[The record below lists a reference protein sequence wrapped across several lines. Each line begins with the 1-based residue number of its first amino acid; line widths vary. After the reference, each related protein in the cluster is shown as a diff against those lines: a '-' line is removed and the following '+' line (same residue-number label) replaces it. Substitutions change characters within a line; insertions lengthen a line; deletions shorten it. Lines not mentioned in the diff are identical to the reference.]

1 MTDLSR
7 DEVDA
12 LLGAWAL
19 DALGDDAERAAVE
32 AGLDRHPDLAETA
45 RILRESVLA
54 LDGAD
59 GSGRTSSAEVLTAAR
74 AGRAPGMDVALAGRG
89 PTTTV
94 EAYVDQVA
102 AFTAVLDEVPDD
114 GWGRPVAAYPWSVRD
129 LVAHLVAIEAY
140 AASFLG
146 LAEFDADGLDHDHL
160 AMTEATIARCRA
172 LPAAEVVAEWR
183 ALAER
188 TATHVVALGPDDLE
202 KLMPLHGIP
211 FRVTTAIVAR
221 AFELWTH
228 ADDIRAALGRPL
240 ETPDAPVIHRMATE
254 SVASLP
260 LAAFGLAEPPGPAVA
275 RFVLTGPGGGAWTLL
290 VGGAADADAEP
301 DLTLV
306 TDVVDYCRVVSRRLD
321 IETLDRHV
329 EGDADLA
336 VSLLRASQFV
346 AV

>member
-1 MTDLSR
+1 MTDLNR

-19 DALGDDAERAAVE
+19 DAIDDDERAAVE
-32 AGLDRHPDLAETA
+32 SGLDRYPDLAQAA
-45 RILRESVLA
+45 RTLREGVLA
-54 LDGAD
+54 FDGAGETGPVAVVD
-59 GSGRTSSAEVLTAAR
+59 VLAAAR
-74 AGRAPGMDVALAGRG
+74 AGRVPGMDAGLSGRG

-94 EAYVDQVA
+94 EAYIDQV
-102 AFTAVLDEVPDD
+102 TALTDVLAGVPDD
-114 GWGRPVAAYPWSVRD
+114 GWDRPVAAYPWSVRD

-140 AASFLG
+140 SASFLG
-146 LAEFDADGLDHDHL
+146 LGEFDADGLDHDHM
-160 AMTEATIARCRA
+160 AMTESTIARCRA
-172 LPAAEVVAEWR
+172 LAPAEVVAEWQ
-183 ALAER
+183 ALAAR
-188 TATHVVALGPDDLE
+188 TASHVAGLGPDDLE
-202 KLMPLHGIP
+202 RLMPLHGIP

-228 ADDIRAALGRPL
+228 ADDIRAALGQPL
-240 ETPDAPVIHRMATE
+240 VTPDPPVIHRMAIE
-254 SVASLP
+254 SVSSLP
-260 LAAFGLAEPPGPAVA
+260 FAALGLADPPGPAVA
-275 RFVLTGPGGGAWTLL
+275 RVVLTGPGGGAWTLL